1 MPIFPELKIR
11 KGIERE
17 KNYLNKK
24 KKKLNNSYKHLYIN
38 KQKQCNIKKKR

>member
-24 KKKLNNSYKHLYIN
+24 KKLNNSYKHLYIN
-38 KQKQCNIKKKR
+38 KQKQCNLKKKR